1 MSTVECLSLYGE
13 TKIIEKD
20 QLQFRPSV
28 YGIILHEGKILLLKA
43 RATGKWLVPGG
54 GLDLGELMEV
64 GLKREIREETGIEVE
79 IERFA
84 MFSERFF
91 YYDPLELATHVLAFF
106 YICRPLTFQL
116 ADDEDIDDE
125 EAINPQWIPY
135 QEIKAEDIQSFRDEL
150 LTIRD
155 EVLNGKLQSPEN

>member
-1 MSTVECLSLYGE
+1 MNTVECLTLYGK

-20 QLQFRPSV
+20 QLQFRPSA
-28 YGIILHEGKILLLKA
+28 YGIVLHEGKILLLKT

-54 GLDLGELMEV
+54 GLDVGELMEV

-91 YYDPLELATHVLAFF
+91 YYDPLELAHHVLAFF
-106 YICRPLTFQL
+106 YICRPLTFEL
-116 ADDEDIDDE
+116 ASEEEIDDE

-135 QEIKAEDIQSFRDEL
+135 DDVQADDIQSFRDEL

-155 EVLNGKLQSPEN
+155 DVLNGLSSIP